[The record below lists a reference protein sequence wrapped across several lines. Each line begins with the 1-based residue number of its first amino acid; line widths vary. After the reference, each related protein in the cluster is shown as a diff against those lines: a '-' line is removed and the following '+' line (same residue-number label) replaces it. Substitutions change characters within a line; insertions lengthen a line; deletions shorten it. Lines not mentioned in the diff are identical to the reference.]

1 MTRLLLAIP
10 ATVVLALGVATATS
24 QAPRPQ
30 DRATAAPAAAAS
42 IAQPKVAAPLV
53 GHAPGTTG
61 MSTEAQTAMVKQYCS
76 SCHSDRGKAGG
87 LSLAA
92 FDAAQVVAHADTSE
106 KMIRKLR
113 TGMMPP
119 AGAKRPDDASLG
131 LLASSLESRLD
142 RAAVLAPNPGRRPF
156 QRLNRTEYGRAVH
169 DLLSIHVDVAALLPP
184 DTISHGFDNIADV
197 QSMTPTVLEGYL
209 RAAAKISRD
218 ALGDPTSTPTSQ
230 IYTVPRT
237 AAQLRHV
244 DGAPIGTRGG
254 TSVVHI
260 FPADGEYVF
269 RMMMHSI
276 PTGQLYGSTT
286 RGEQIEVSV
295 NGERQALLEINPRM
309 SESDAKGINVE
320 TGPVYVKAGPQR
332 ISAAFIA
339 RAESPVDDL
348 LAPVDYTLADTQ
360 IGSALGITTLPHLRE
375 LEVNGPKKV
384 TGVSD
389 TVSRRRVFICRP
401 TNPTEEMPCAE
412 KIVRNIAGQAFR
424 RPVSGDEVT
433 GLVNFFATGRKGA
446 DFEAGIRNMLQAI
459 LASPQFLFRLE
470 RTPAGIKPGQNFR
483 ITDID
488 LASRLSYFLWAT
500 VPDQALIDV
509 AMKGQLRAPGVLDA
523 QVKRMLTDARAETLA
538 TRFASL
544 WLRLQDLDKIHPDA
558 LAYPAFS
565 HQLAEAMRRE
575 TELLFETLIHEDRP
589 VTELLTADWTFV
601 NERLARHYGIPNVTG
616 THFRRVQLTDPQRRG
631 LLGHGSILMMTSVAD
646 RTSPVLRGKW
656 IMEVLLASPPPP
668 PPPNVP
674 TLEETK
680 GVAEARLLTVRE
692 RMEEHRKNPACTS
705 CHRAIDPLGLALE
718 NFDVTGAWRIK
729 DNGAPVD
736 STGTLYDGTE
746 MAGPVG
752 LRQALMKRAD
762 VVVTSF
768 TESLMTYALGRRVE
782 AYDMPTVRKIVADG
796 KKGNYKM
803 SSFIMGVVNS
813 PAFQMS
819 RAEAVETTEQ
829 R

>member
-1 MTRLLLAIP
+1 MKRHLLAIP
-10 ATVVLALGVATATS
+10 GMVVLALGIAAATGQT
-24 QAPRPQ
+24 PRPQ
-30 DRATAAPAAAAS
+30 AAAPAAPAPAAS
-42 IAQPKVAAPLV
+42 PQAKIAVPVAS
-53 GHAPGTTG
+53 HAPSTTG
-61 MSTEAQTAMVKQYCS
+61 MTLEAQTALVKQYCVP
-76 SCHSDRGKAGG
+76 CHSDRGKAGG
-87 LSLAA
+87 LTLAA
-92 FDAAQVVAHADTSE
+92 FDASQVVEHAETTE

-119 AGAKRPDDASLG
+119 AGARRPDEASITMLV
-131 LLASSLESRLD
+131 SSLESRID
-142 RAAVLAPNPGRRPF
+142 RAAALAPNPGRRPF
-156 QRLNRTEYGRAVH
+156 QRLNRAEYGRAVH
-169 DLLSIHVDVAALLPP
+169 DLLSIEVDVNALLPP

-244 DGAPIGTRGG
+244 EGAPIGTRGG

-286 RGEQIEVSV
+286 RGEQIEVSI
-295 NGERQALLEINPRM
+295 NGERQALLDINPRM
-309 SESDAKGINVE
+309 SESDPKGINVE
-320 TGPVYVKAGPQR
+320 TGPIHVKAGPQR
-332 ISAAFIA
+332 VSAAFIA

-375 LEVNGPKKV
+375 LEINGPKKV

-401 TNPTEEMPCAE
+401 TNVAEETPCAE
-412 KIVRNIAGQAFR
+412 KIIRNIAGQAFR
-424 RPVSGDEVT
+424 RPVSGDELR
-433 GLVNFFATGRKGA
+433 GLVSFFEKGRKGT
-446 DFEAGIRNMLQAI
+446 DFESGIRSAVQAV

-470 RTPAGIKPGQNFR
+470 RAPAGVKPGQNYR
-483 ITDID
+483 ITDVD

-500 VPDQALIDV
+500 VPDQELVDL
-509 AMKGQLRAPGVLDA
+509 AMKGQLRAPGVLEA
-523 QVKRMLTDARAETLA
+523 QVRRMLKDSRSDTLA

-558 LAYPAFS
+558 LTYPAFN

-575 TELLFETLIHEDRP
+575 TEMLFETLIHEDRP

-601 NERLARHYGIPNVTG
+601 NERLARHYGIPNITG
-616 THFRRVQLTDPQRRG
+616 DHFRRVQLVDENRRG

-656 IMEVLLASPPPP
+656 IMEVLLASPPPA

-680 GVAEARLLTVRE
+680 GVADARLLTVRE

-746 MAGPVG
+746 MTGPVG
-752 LRQALMKRAD
+752 LRQALLKRAD

-782 AYDMPTVRKIVADG
+782 AFDMPAIRKIVANG
-796 KKGNYKM
+796 KKNNYKM

-819 RAEAVETTEQ
+819 RADAVETTTEQ